1 LEIVVLQKDEIE
13 TLVRRAAELAVAGL
27 REELERT
34 RTPDLMTMSQ
44 ICDYLQ
50 CHRST
55 IARHIK
61 NGMPAERFGGDPRFR
76 KPISIFGSEV
86 NMIVILHLDNP
97 QDQQFGKPTDLIR
110 DG

>member
-1 LEIVVLQKDEIE
+1 MDIVVLQKDEIE

-34 RTPDLMTMSQ
+34 RTPDLMTTSQ

-55 IARHIK
+55 IDRHIK
-61 NGMPAERFGGDPRFR
+61 NGMPAERLGGDPRFR
-76 KPISIFGSEV
+76 KTDIDLWLRGEYWDGRQSTARERSEER
-86 NMIVILHLDNP
+86 NHARI
-97 QDQQFGKPTDLIR
+97 
-110 DG
+110 